1 VSDQTV
7 KPALDD
13 CGCCEGISRETPVE
27 TTNRAGQS
35 RIAYR
40 VGTHARFKSSM
51 LAALSSPAALDGL
64 KTRADDD
71 PSIALLDGV
80 ATVLD
85 VLSFYNERIANE
97 GYLRTA
103 TERRSVLELAR
114 AIGYELNPG
123 VAASTY
129 LAFTMEEAVGAPAS
143 ATIAIGTKAQSI
155 PAQDEKPQT
164 FETVAAAEAR
174 PIWNRLRPRL
184 TGPVPFKTGDTSIYL
199 AQTDANVKAGDVLV
213 FLGNARRN
221 NPSSRVY
228 DVCRVTAVEVQ
239 PKQARTLVSWAPA
252 LAHGPLAGGEV
263 FVMRTR
269 AAVFGHN
276 AQPWE
281 ALPVALRIGEVDPND
296 WSVVKGAYADDRDIW
311 AEKEFDSG
319 TGTID
324 LDAVYDRIVTSAADG
339 SRDSWAVLTGV
350 GDTPGFSLSRLFRI
364 TSAGERSVTR
374 FNLAGKATRI
384 GIEGDGIEDF
394 SPRTATV
401 FAQSEALAV
410 AEAPITTPLAR
421 NDWLLS
427 AHVDGLKKGQWIAI
441 TEQHL
446 DDAGKPVGEALSEVV
461 QIDLVSVVDG
471 LTQLTF
477 ARDLDH
483 DYDREWTTLN
493 ANVAPATHGETRTE
507 VLGSGDASKPMQQFV
522 LKQKPITYVASSA
535 ASGATST
542 LAIRVNDVLWEEAPW
557 HFGEKPDRA
566 LFVARLDD
574 DGAVRVTFGDGERG
588 RRLPTG
594 VENVAATYRVGTG
607 QEGMVAA
614 RQISL
619 LASRPLGV
627 REVINPTAPDGAE
640 DPEKIEDA
648 RENAP
653 FTVLTLDRIV
663 SLSDFED
670 FARAF
675 GGIAKARATW
685 LWDREQRI
693 VHLTLAAPY
702 GEPVDP
708 LGKTAS
714 DLRDAIDLR
723 RHARIPLRLDTY
735 TELRFALNAN
745 LRLDPRYVRDT
756 VRAAVVAALVD
767 TFSFARQ
774 QFAEPLSASRVIAT
788 MQAVAGVVAVDFNSF
803 NVVGQPPPTRPVID
817 VRPARWVST
826 EIAAAELLVID
837 PDAITLGDMLS

>member
-1 VSDQTV
+1 MSDGTL

-13 CGCCEGISRETPVE
+13 CGCCEGVSRETPVE
-27 TTNRAGQS
+27 ATNRAGQM

-97 GYLRTA
+97 GFLRTA

-143 ATIAIGTKAQSI
+143 ATIAVGTKAQSI

-164 FETVAAAEAR
+164 FETVAVAEAR
-174 PIWNRLRPRL
+174 PVWNRMRPRL
-184 TGPVPFKTGDTSIYL
+184 TQPVSFKAGDTSIYL
-199 AQTDANVKAGDVLV
+199 AGTDANLKVGDLLFFVGDERKQNGTSDLWDARRVTTIDVQAKAG
-213 FLGNARRN
+213 
-221 NPSSRVY
+221 
-228 DVCRVTAVEVQ
+228 
-239 PKQARTLVSWAPA
+239 RTLVRWSPA
-252 LAHGPLAGGEV
+252 LAHGPLTNGKVYA
-263 FVMRTR
+263 MRTR
-269 AAVFGHN
+269 AALFGHN
-276 AQPWE
+276 AQPWH
-281 ALPVALRIGEVDPND
+281 ALPVALRIGEWDPETYDFIPGIFHGEEDN
-296 WSVVKGAYADDRDIW
+296 WAD
-311 AEKEFDSG
+311 KLFQST
-319 TGTID
+319 TGTLE
-324 LDAVYDRIVTSAADG
+324 LDAVYDRIVASASG
-339 SRDSWAVLTGV
+339 GVRDSWAVLASTGYMR
-350 GDTPGFSLSRLFRI
+350 PFRI
-364 TSAGERSVTR
+364 LSVAEASVTR
-374 FNLAGKATRI
+374 YNLSGKATRI
-384 GIEGDGIEDF
+384 NILGKDIGLF
-394 SPRTATV
+394 SPRNATV
-401 FAQSEALAV
+401 FAQSEELAV
-410 AEAPITTPLAR
+410 AEMPITVPLAR
-421 NDWLLS
+421 NDWLLGAS
-427 AHVDGLKKGQWIAI
+427 IDGLRKGQWVAI
-441 TEQHL
+441 TEQRL
-446 DDAGKPVGEALSEVV
+446 DDAGKPVGKAASEVV
-461 QIDLVSVVDG
+461 QIDLLSTVSG
-471 LTQLTF
+471 LTQLRF
-477 ARDLDH
+477 ARDLER
-483 DYDREWTTLN
+483 DYAREWTTIN

-507 VLGSGDASKPMQQFV
+507 VLGSGDASKPLQQFV

-557 HFGEKPDRA
+557 HFGEKPDRP
-566 LFVARLDD
+566 LFVTRLDD

-614 RQISL
+614 RQVSL

-627 REVINPTAPDGAE
+627 REVINPTAPSGAE
-640 DPEKIEDA
+640 DAEEIEDA

-653 FTVLTLDRIV
+653 LTVLTLDRVV

-675 GGIAKARATW
+675 GGIAKARAAW

-693 VHLTLAAPY
+693 VHLTLAAPD
-702 GEPVDP
+702 GAPVEPF
-708 LGKTAS
+708 GKTATG
-714 DLRDAIDLR
+714 LREAIDLR
-723 RHARIPLRLDTY
+723 RHAKIRLRLDGY
-735 TELRFALNAN
+735 TELRFALSAG
-745 LRLDPRYVRDT
+745 LRIDPRYVRDT

-774 QFAEPLSASRVIAT
+774 QFAEPLPASRVIAT
-788 MQAVAGVVAVDFNSF
+788 MQAVEGVVAVDFDSF
-803 NVVGQPPPTRPVID
+803 HVIGQPSPARPVID
-817 VRPARWVST
+817 ARPARWVGT
-826 EIAAAELLVID
+826 AITPAELVVID
-837 PDAITLGDMLS
+837 PEAITLGDMPS